1 MDVFLLCKF
10 LCIRKANRCCSVGK
24 AELKAELWKLLWRW
38 KALCKHI
45 LPLQVLTVL
54 TFKWKLKLCSVIK
67 ALHDVSV
74 ISF

>member
-10 LCIRKANRCCSVGK
+10 LCIHKAKRCCSVGK

-45 LPLQVLTVL
+45 LPLQVLTGTYL
-54 TFKWKLKLCSVIK
+54 QMEIK
-67 ALHDVSV
+67 VMQCDKSIA
-74 ISF
+74 